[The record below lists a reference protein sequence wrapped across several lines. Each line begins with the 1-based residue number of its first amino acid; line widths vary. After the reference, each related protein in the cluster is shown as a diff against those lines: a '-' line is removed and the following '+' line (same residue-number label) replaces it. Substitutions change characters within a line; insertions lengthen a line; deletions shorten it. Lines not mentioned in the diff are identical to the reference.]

1 MLVCK
6 PAQHSRYRRKDEPV
20 AGNCSLAQEKR
31 LAENLQGNGGKYL
44 MGAYIDLLKAA
55 QSGDTAAATVLYE
68 QYQPLI
74 KKLSWHD
81 GIFDMD
87 LYQTLSVAFL
97 VALSKFEIR

>member
-1 MLVCK
+1 
-6 PAQHSRYRRKDEPV
+6 
-20 AGNCSLAQEKR
+20 
-31 LAENLQGNGGKYL
+31 

-68 QYQPLI
+68 QYQLLI

-87 LYQTLSVAFL
+87 LYQTLSKYVELTEDDFQ
-97 VALSKFEIR
+97 VEINRSQIVIRIAGEET

>member
-1 MLVCK
+1 
-6 PAQHSRYRRKDEPV
+6 
-20 AGNCSLAQEKR
+20 
-31 LAENLQGNGGKYL
+31 

-81 GIFDMD
+81 GIFDKD
-87 LYQTLSVAFL
+87 LYQTLSKYVELTEDNFQ
-97 VALSKFEIR
+97 VEINRSQIVIRIAGEET

>member
-1 MLVCK
+1 
-6 PAQHSRYRRKDEPV
+6 
-20 AGNCSLAQEKR
+20 
-31 LAENLQGNGGKYL
+31 

-87 LYQTLSVAFL
+87 LYQTLSKYVELTEDNFQ
-97 VALSKFEIR
+97 VEINRSQIVIRIAGEET

>member
-1 MLVCK
+1 
-6 PAQHSRYRRKDEPV
+6 
-20 AGNCSLAQEKR
+20 
-31 LAENLQGNGGKYL
+31 

-81 GIFDMD
+81 GCL
-87 LYQTLSVAFL
+87 LYTSP
-97 VALSKFEIR
+97 SPRD

>member
-1 MLVCK
+1 
-6 PAQHSRYRRKDEPV
+6 
-20 AGNCSLAQEKR
+20 
-31 LAENLQGNGGKYL
+31 

-97 VALSKFEIR
+97 VALSKLRSIIPKYKFFQKYPNDFARKLMFIL

>member
-1 MLVCK
+1 
-6 PAQHSRYRRKDEPV
+6 
-20 AGNCSLAQEKR
+20 
-31 LAENLQGNGGKYL
+31 

-87 LYQTLSVAFL
+87 LYQTLSVAFFGRIIEVL
-97 VALSKFEIR
+97 DSITPKYKIFSKIPQRFCL

>member
-1 MLVCK
+1 
-6 PAQHSRYRRKDEPV
+6 
-20 AGNCSLAQEKR
+20 
-31 LAENLQGNGGKYL
+31 

-87 LYQTLSVAFL
+87 LYQTLSVAFWSHYRSL
-97 VALSKFEIR
+97 RFDNPKI

>member
-1 MLVCK
+1 
-6 PAQHSRYRRKDEPV
+6 
-20 AGNCSLAQEKR
+20 
-31 LAENLQGNGGKYL
+31 
-44 MGAYIDLLKAA
+44 MGAYINLLKAA

-97 VALSKFEIR
+97 VTLSKFEIR

>member
-1 MLVCK
+1 
-6 PAQHSRYRRKDEPV
+6 
-20 AGNCSLAQEKR
+20 
-31 LAENLQGNGGKYL
+31 

-87 LYQTLSVAFL
+87 LYQTLSKYVELTEDDFQ
-97 VALSKFEIR
+97 VEINRSQIVIRIAGEET

>member
-1 MLVCK
+1 
-6 PAQHSRYRRKDEPV
+6 
-20 AGNCSLAQEKR
+20 
-31 LAENLQGNGGKYL
+31 

-87 LYQTLSVAFL
+87 LYQTLSVGRIIEVLDSITPKYKIF
-97 VALSKFEIR
+97 SKIPQRFCL

>member
-1 MLVCK
+1 
-6 PAQHSRYRRKDEPV
+6 
-20 AGNCSLAQEKR
+20 
-31 LAENLQGNGGKYL
+31 

-68 QYQPLI
+68 QVQPLI

-87 LYQTLSVAFL
+87 LYQTFL
-97 VALSKFEIR
+97 LHFWSHYRSLRFDNSKI